1 MYHSQLSP
9 GSLTSLML
17 YTLNLALAFGF
28 LSSLYG
34 DFMKVCTYVHTY
46 VTKSAKINCVRALVR
61 YSSIYFVLK
70 EIFAFCKV

>member
-34 DFMKVCTYVHTY
+34 DFMKVHTY
-46 VTKSAKINCVRALVR
+46 VCVCALV
-61 YSSIYFVLK
+61 YKIAAVLQALK
-70 EIFAFCKV
+70 LMFHF